1 MGKYVRG
8 KTEKYIDKPA
18 LIAKIAELADKIRD
32 GEEDLLEGYNNYV
45 QEFIAVT
52 RMQGLARESD
62 PLMYDALCE
71 NWGRDPGKTI
81 QYGGKREMNYLEC
94 LKFTRGYW
102 R

>member
-1 MGKYVRG
+1 MGKYHKV
-8 KTEKYIDKPA
+8 KKEKYADKQFLA
-18 LIAKIAELADKIRD
+18 AKIAELADQIRD
-32 GEEDLLEGYNNYV
+32 GDEDLVEGYNNYV
-45 QEFIAVT
+45 QEFITVT
-52 RMQGLARESD
+52 RMQAPARESD

-71 NWGRDPGKTI
+71 DWGRDPGKTI

>member
-1 MGKYVRG
+1 MGKYVRV
-8 KTEKYIDKPA
+8 KEERFVDKPD
-18 LIAKIAELADKIRD
+18 LIAKIAELADQIRD
-32 GEEDLLEGYNNYV
+32 GEEDLLDGYNNFV
-45 QEFIAVT
+45 QEFITVT
-52 RMQGLARESD
+52 RMQASARESD

-71 NWGRDPGKTI
+71 KWGEDPGKTI